1 MAVMCMS
8 RKINRTRALR
18 MPLHEVLKDTPWFE
32 VDGHKQLPPGK
43 LPRFSGALRTPIIQ
57 TLSNQPV
64 IDGVAHI
71 DEAIDSIFSQR
82 IEKLISLLK
91 YYHLETT
98 KDPWLLLSLRLACAF
113 VPGLRVLR
121 KAPRGRGRPRGSKKW
136 TAEARD
142 ELIGA
147 VKTVQA
153 ERKGRTIA
161 HSIAILKRRDP
172 IQWGS
177 LHEARYY
184 EALREREL
192 YNQALRGLMKPS
204 F

>member
-1 MAVMCMS
+1 VTCMS
-8 RKINRTRALR
+8 RKIKRTRALR
-18 MPLHEVLKDTPWFE
+18 MPLGEALKDTPWFE

-43 LPRFSGALRTPIIQ
+43 LPKFSGALRTPIIQ

-71 DEAIDSIFSQR
+71 DEAINSILSQR

-91 YYHLETT
+91 HYQLETT

-113 VPGLRVLR
+113 VPGLRVLH

-136 TAEARD
+136 TAEARA

-153 ERKGRTIA
+153 ERKRADHCPFNCNSKEAGPNSVGIPP
-161 HSIAILKRRDP
+161 RR
-172 IQWGS
+172 
-177 LHEARYY
+177 
-184 EALREREL
+184 AL
-192 YNQALRGLMKPS
+192 LRGAARARAI
-204 F
+204 